1 MTTRSNIETT
11 QPLDTDGEI
20 AAKQFLSILFNHLD
34 QNVAPEDDEYDL
46 IVKIKSILSKGLGQA
61 IQVRRNELGNDAHK
75 IWTQAL
81 ESASGAGLESILP
94 ALRNL
99 EPYISWIDEA
109 GYRAHH
115 LMDTSGTYS
124 YFEVIGP
131 RGLFRRH
138 ELVTLGFMML
148 SADFYYPA
156 HAHPDYE
163 CIFALSGRSTWHMD
177 NGPIISI
184 PSGTRIFIPP
194 NRRHTFWTMERP
206 FAAIYLCLET
216 AENRK
221 SS

>member
-1 MTTRSNIETT
+1 MTTFINFDSD
-11 QPLDTDGEI
+11 QPLEMDGDV
-20 AAKQFLSILFNHLD
+20 AAKQFLSILFHHLD
-34 QNVAPEDDEYDL
+34 QNVMPEDDEYDL
-46 IVKIKSILSKGLGQA
+46 IMKIKSILTKGLGQA
-61 IQVRRNELGNDAHK
+61 IQVTRNELGNDAHE

-81 ESASGAGLESILP
+81 ESASGVGLEPILP
-94 ALRNL
+94 VLQNL

-131 RGLFRRH
+131 RGIFRH
-138 ELVTLGFMML
+138 DLVTVGFMML

-156 HAHPDYE
+156 HSHPDFE
-163 CIFALSGRSTWHMD
+163 CIFALSGRSTWHMEK
-177 NGPIISI
+177 GPIISI
-184 PSGTRIFIPP
+184 PSGTRIYIPP

-216 AENRK
+216 ASTQK
-221 SS
+221 